1 MPKLTREKA
10 IESFIEQLWRIK
22 ERIGNLHDFAERYKI
37 FVDDPTVTLNIS
49 CMIDEVLGI
58 AENDGRGTC

>member
-1 MPKLTREKA
+1 MPKLSREKA
-10 IESFIEQLWRIK
+10 IESFIDRLWKIK
-22 ERIGNLHDFAERYKI
+22 ERLCDLNDFAEKYEI
-37 FVDDPTVTLNIS
+37 FIDDPTVTLNIS

>member
-10 IESFIEQLWRIK
+10 IKSFLDRLWVIK
-22 ERIGNLHDFAERYKI
+22 DRVCELNDFAEKYEI
-37 FVDDPTVTLNIS
+37 FIDDPTVTLNIS
-49 CMIDEVLGI
+49 CMIDEVLNI

>member
-10 IESFIEQLWRIK
+10 IESFINQLWSIK
-22 ERIGNLHDFAERYKI
+22 DRVSDLADFAERYEI
-37 FVDDPTVTLNIS
+37 FIDYPTVTLNIS

>member
-10 IESFIEQLWRIK
+10 IESFLNRLWAVKEQVCDL
-22 ERIGNLHDFAERYKI
+22 NDFAEKYGI

-49 CMIDEVLGI
+49 CMIDEVLNI